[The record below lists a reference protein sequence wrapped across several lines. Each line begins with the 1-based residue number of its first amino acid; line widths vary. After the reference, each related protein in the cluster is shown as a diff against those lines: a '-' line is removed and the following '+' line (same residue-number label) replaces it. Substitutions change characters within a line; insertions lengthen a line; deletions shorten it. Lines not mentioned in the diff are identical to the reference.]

1 MSASSPQQSD
11 GNILH
16 LVGLLVG
23 GLVLSFG
30 IMALPWS
37 FGWEGHECLNCDFA
51 GVGFTGL
58 DNIGTLAAA
67 DYGPGLIALGLLT
80 LIALNASAW
89 RRTGGY

>member
-23 GLVLSFG
+23 GLILSFG
-30 IMALPWS
+30 IMGLPWS
-37 FGWEGHECLNCDFA
+37 FGWADHECLNCDLA

-58 DNIGTLAAA
+58 DNIGWLPAA
-67 DYGPGLIALGLLT
+67 DYSPGLIAFGLLT
-80 LIALNASAW
+80 MIALNANAW